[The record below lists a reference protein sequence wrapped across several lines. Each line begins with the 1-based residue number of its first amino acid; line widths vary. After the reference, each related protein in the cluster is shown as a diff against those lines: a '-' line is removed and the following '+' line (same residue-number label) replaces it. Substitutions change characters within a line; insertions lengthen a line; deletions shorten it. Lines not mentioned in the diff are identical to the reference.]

1 MPPFFRLMRF
11 AFFVAIFTV
20 LAMASFGHAAAKQRS
35 GAPGTSS
42 TAKSAGHSSH
52 SSSAR
57 RKGRSR
63 RTAARHR
70 AGQLA
75 PAPERYKEIQQ
86 ALADRGYLKTEPSGV
101 WDTQSQDA
109 MRAFQTD
116 QKLEP
121 SGKLT
126 AAALIALGL
135 GPKRDTPAVPPAAS
149 APVQTQPAVPQQTE
163 TTPAAALPAAG
174 ESQPAANNQ
183 PDAQQN

>member
-1 MPPFFRLMRF
+1 MRF

-20 LAMASFGHAAAKQRS
+20 LTMSSFGHAATKKTS
-35 GAPGTSS
+35 GAHGKTS
-42 TAKSAGHSSH
+42 ALKSG
-52 SSSAR
+52 AR

-63 RTAARHR
+63 RVRHS

-75 PAPERYKEIQQ
+75 PTPDRYKEIQQ
-86 ALADRGYLKTEPSGV
+86 ALADRGYLKAEPSGV
-101 WDTQSQDA
+101 WDAQSQDA

-135 GPKRDTPAVPPAAS
+135 GPKRDTPPVPAATP
-149 APVQTQPAVPQQTE
+149 APPQAQPAAPEQTE
-163 TTPAAALPAAG
+163 TKPAAAVPAAV
-174 ESQPAANNQ
+174 ESQPAANTQ
-183 PDAQQN
+183 AQTQQN